1 MKKFK
6 IKNER
11 LVFTLLIIAL
21 FTVFLLHYNLV
32 FSVVLAR
39 NSFANEMIAI
49 SDEMKPLSLL
59 CKRFCYIAMP
69 MQLIIRRTNL

>member
-49 SDEMKPLSLL
+49 SDENETPI
-59 CKRFCYIAMP
+59 FTV
-69 MQLIIRRTNL
+69 QLIIRRTNL